1 MAAALP
7 GFALEKQSGEQQR
20 KSTPKNGIGTA
31 LIASVCR
38 GEVKQCSTLEKRKE
52 GENMENEGEFIER
65 RLDEIFDEKP
75 KKPEPPKI
83 RHAVCARCGEAF
95 ETTRPSAKLC
105 RSCLSAARRAN
116 GLKAGLAK
124 RRAAP
129 EPEAAPQ
136 EDAAPERA
144 PEAIPEKAEPVPAA
158 PEALPEKGKVL
169 TLGLL
174 RRLLDE
180 VDDSAVVF
188 VEDHPVSVFFVE
200 HSYDL
205 EAGED
210 ALRVVFGF

>member
-38 GEVKQCSTLEKRKE
+38 GEVKQCSTLEKGKE

-75 KKPEPPKI
+75 KKPEPQKI
-83 RHAVCARCGEAF
+83 RHAVCARCGAAF

-116 GLKAGLAK
+116 GLKSGLAK
-124 RRAAP
+124 HRAAP

-144 PEAIPEKAEPVPAA
+144 PMPKREPEYLTVRKLMELLTHVPDPERVPV
-158 PEALPEKGKVL
+158 
-169 TLGLL
+169 LL
-174 RRLLDE
+174 EERTFA
-180 VDDSAVVF
+180 DSVELRSLWRVGGETEAVVIIR
-188 VEDHPVSVFFVE
+188 E
-200 HSYDL
+200 
-205 EAGED
+205 
-210 ALRVVFGF
+210 